1 MKLSNKYIG
10 IFLLSGAMTMS
21 SCSDSW
27 LQEDSL
33 TESSSATFWQ
43 TADDAMMGLV
53 ACYDGLQTEQ
63 LYNGGPWN
71 MGPINFDCMS
81 DNGGHFNWSGWMEG
95 YDIANGTHNASS
107 WAVGSSGATTTKSSN
122 AATC

>member
-63 LYNGGPWN
+63 LYNGGPWS
-71 MGPINFDCMS
+71 MGP
-81 DNGGHFNWSGWMEG
+81 
-95 YDIANGTHNASS
+95 
-107 WAVGSSGATTTKSSN
+107 VGQWRTL
-122 AATC
+122 